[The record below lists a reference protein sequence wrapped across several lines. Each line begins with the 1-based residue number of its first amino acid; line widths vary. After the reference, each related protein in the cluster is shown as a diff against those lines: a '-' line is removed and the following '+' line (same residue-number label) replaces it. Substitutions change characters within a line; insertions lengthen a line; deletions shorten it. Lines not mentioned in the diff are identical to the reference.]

1 MRVKKKKMGFEPL
14 IYKGQYLLYTFPHS
28 FAPLSGPFSTLS
40 LKKSMTCLHIFL
52 DQKSIDLTEQQTVSG
67 YVELLIPTT
76 SFVHLS
82 IRVTGQELVYSPY
95 DSTTCFFSQA
105 STPQT
110 HHLEAG
116 LHRIPFCLELDP
128 SLPCSLIHRVGSI
141 GYSISA
147 GAVIGNLAMRA
158 HVKFLI
164 TKSQS
169 KVSTIYWGT
178 TPDRK
183 WRYEL
188 ELPKAISLGDQSV
201 RLTLR
206 LKSLSPIS
214 PKLESNGCL
223 LGCQLWEF
231 ASVSDPEKAETQH
244 SQSME
249 PYTHLLTDPSSTW
262 SNPLDL
268 QLAICKRNSHADT
281 KCDRICIKHLFHL
294 TLAFNETAD
303 VHLDFPA
310 VVCGELPVAEIS
322 LRRDSAN
329 DTNEYVD
336 EKLISFV

>member
-1 MRVKKKKMGFEPL
+1 
-14 IYKGQYLLYTFPHS
+14 
-28 FAPLSGPFSTLS
+28 
-40 LKKSMTCLHIFL
+40 MTSLHIFL
-52 DQKSIDLTEQQTVSG
+52 DEKSIDLSEKRTVSG
-67 YVELLIPTT
+67 YVELLIPTS

-82 IRVTGQELVYSPY
+82 TRVTGQELVYSPY
-95 DSTTCFFSQA
+95 DSATCFFNQA

-110 HHLEAG
+110 LQLTAG
-116 LHRIPFCLELDP
+116 LHRIPFSLELHP
-128 SLPCSLIHRVGSI
+128 SLPCSLVHRVGSI
-141 GYSISA
+141 GYSV
-147 GAVIGNLAMRA
+147 GAVALIGDLAIRA
-158 HVKFLI
+158 HIKFSV

-169 KVSTIYWGT
+169 KTSTIYWGT

-188 ELPKAISLGDQSV
+188 EVPKAICLGDLSV

-206 LKSLSPIS
+206 LKSLLPVT

-249 PYTHLLTDPSSTW
+249 PYTHLLTNPSSTW

-268 QLAICKRNSHADT
+268 YLPISKRDSHVDT
-281 KCDRICIKHLFHL
+281 KCERICIKHLFHL

-310 VVCGELPVAEIS
+310 VVCGELPVAE
-322 LRRDSAN
+322 LCVRRDSAN

-336 EKLISFV
+336 EKLISSV